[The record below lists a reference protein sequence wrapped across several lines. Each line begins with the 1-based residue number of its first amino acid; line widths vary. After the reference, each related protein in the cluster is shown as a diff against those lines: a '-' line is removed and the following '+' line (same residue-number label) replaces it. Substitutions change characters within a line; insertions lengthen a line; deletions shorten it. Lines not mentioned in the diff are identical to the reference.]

1 MSSDPLDSSLVD
13 DVGQPTRLGEL
24 IREWHQELA
33 HDRGGR
39 AALRR
44 AVDVSDA
51 FDAEPFLRLC
61 VRAMRHFPAADRELL
76 ADRLAP
82 IALAVAEIDVDDAG
96 LSPGRAFARPTGR
109 GKALTGGRLRLLAG
123 TEEPELFLRL
133 LRSAIAQTGR
143 RQSVLATAELARRW
157 QMSPH
162 VRERA
167 RRRLI
172 LDYVASLENDA
183 TLAKND

>member
-1 MSSDPLDSSLVD
+1 MSDDPLDFGLVD
-13 DVGQPTRLGEL
+13 EKDQASRLGEL
-24 IREWHQELA
+24 IKEWHQELA

-61 VRAMRHFPAADRELL
+61 VRAMRHFRNADRERL
-76 ADRLAP
+76 AERLAP
-82 IALAVAEIDVDDAG
+82 IALAVAEIDVDDPG
-96 LSPGRAFARPTGR
+96 LSPGRAFANTAGR
-109 GKALTGGRLRLLAG
+109 GKALTGGRLKLLAG

-133 LRSAIAQTGR
+133 LRGAIAQTGR
-143 RQSVLATAELARRW
+143 RQSVLATAELVRRW
-157 QMSPH
+157 QMPPH

-172 LDYVASLENDA
+172 LDYVAHAESAMLDSNA
-183 TLAKND
+183 